1 MRSTP
6 PIPKS
11 GKSNGGSGRVSFF
24 VDCKM
29 MNKLRLLLIFLCCL
43 VMLTACAGQEPLAIS
58 TLTATVYAPPTA
70 DPIAIQLQQTE
81 AAKLTAESLPTPT
94 PACTND
100 LEFVED
106 VTIEDGSVVSPGQR
120 LDKRWKVLNAGS
132 CNWGLEYEVQ
142 LIAGPDMGV
151 PSTQALFPAL
161 SGTEAEIHMVFVAPD
176 EPGSYR
182 SAWQAFTPKGEPF
195 GETFFVDIVV
205 GSEP

>member
-1 MRSTP
+1 M
-6 PIPKS
+6 
-11 GKSNGGSGRVSFF
+11 SFF
-24 VDCKM
+24 DGYYM
-29 MNKLRLLLIFLCCL
+29 MSMSRLLIFLCCL
-43 VMLTACAGQEPLAIS
+43 VFLSACAGQDPLDIP
-58 TLTATVYAPPTA
+58 TLTATVYTPPTA
-70 DPIAIQLQQTE
+70 DPVAIQLQQTE

-106 VTIEDGSVVSPGQR
+106 MTIEDGSVVSSGQR

-195 GETFFVDIVV
+195 GETFYIDIVV